1 MLDGLAR
8 GLQNLVGR
16 RRQVMTLGVAHH
28 QRVGQFALLERL
40 VGGQQQVGGVPG
52 EVAHR
57 LAHGGDSRPGD
68 AGDFRIVEPDDRQ
81 VARHIEPQFARD
93 LADLGEDMPPRL
105 QLGYLDE
112 AGSWGALYVVEGS
125 RLGGVMLA
133 RSVGTD
139 LPSRYL
145 AAAHAPGQWR
155 AIREAIDTAGAHA
168 SPDWH
173 DALLAGAAATFE
185 LYAKAAQVTQPAL
198 VSPR

>member
-1 MLDGLAR
+1 MVSTDTTSAVTRLRTATRASHD
-8 GLQNLVGR
+8 LVDAAFGNFDLTDRAAYR
-16 RRQVMTLGVAHH
+16 RFLVAHA
-28 QRVGQFALLERL
+28 RALPTAETVIAALPFARTLPPRTALL
-40 VGGQQQVGGVPG
+40 
-52 EVAHR
+52 
-57 LAHGGDSRPGD
+57 
-68 AGDFRIVEPDDRQ
+68 
-81 VARHIEPQFARD
+81 ARD

-105 QLGYLDE
+105 QLEHLDE